1 MDLRFGYSHDK
12 RIRTVAFAMISATV
26 LASCAAGST
35 SQAPASGIVPPPPPA
50 STLPA
55 ASASPVPSPTPDAS
69 GQASQS
75 AFQWVRS
82 DPEKANGPAAESVFA
97 WSGGYVVTYHLGP
110 TVFASR
116 DGQAWGN
123 AVALKPA
130 GGDPFNFLAE
140 GPEGLLGVS
149 SIVGCE
155 MGGSTCKV
163 SPPLLWMSANG
174 SAWDQIQDVSALGS
188 DPLIAAAGG
197 GKGYLIAGLKTLF
210 YSADGRSWRSTTGI
224 GNLVRFTSAIAD
236 SHGFEVAGLVSASG
250 GYSAAVWT
258 SSDGANWTRT
268 VLGAIPTNSEAQI
281 HRVGLTLVVCDVAP
295 LATGPGTA
303 WTSVDGQT
311 WTKTDEEHQVFWSDG
326 SRAMAI
332 SDDGVFV
339 STNGLSWTKVSTS
352 GDSNLSP
359 KGSSVD
365 IAAMGPSG
373 LVVVYIGS
381 VWLLLPPK

>member
-1 MDLRFGYSHDK
+1 MDLRFGYSHA
-12 RIRTVAFAMISATV
+12 RRVRTVAFAMISATL
-26 LASCAAGST
+26 LASCAAGSA
-35 SQAPASGIVPPPPPA
+35 SQAPASGTVPPPHPA

-55 ASASPVPSPTPDAS
+55 GSASPVASPTPYVS

-75 AFQWVRS
+75 AFEWVQS
-82 DPEKANGPAAESVFA
+82 DIKGANGPAKAVFA
-97 WSGGYVVTYHLGP
+97 WSGGYVVTYQLGP

-123 AVALKPA
+123 AVPLKPA

-140 GPEGLLGVS
+140 GPKGLLGVS
-149 SIVGCE
+149 STVSCE
-155 MGGSTCKV
+155 TGASTCKV

-188 DPLIAAAGG
+188 DSLIAAAGG
-197 GKGYLIAGLKTLF
+197 GKGYLIAGPKTLF
-210 YSADGRSWRSTTGI
+210 YSADGRSWQSTSGI
-224 GNLVRFTSAIAD
+224 QNLVRFTSAIAD
-236 SHGFEVAGLVSASG
+236 SHGFEVAGVVSASG
-250 GYSAAVWT
+250 GQSAAVWT
-258 SSDGANWTRT
+258 SIDGASWTRT
-268 VLGAIPTNSEAQI
+268 VLGAITTNSEAQI
-281 HRVGLTLVVCDVAP
+281 HRVGMTLVVSDVVT

-303 WTSVDGQT
+303 WTSVDGKT

-326 SRAMAI
+326 SRAIAI

-339 STNGLSWTKVSTS
+339 STDGLSWTKVSTS
-352 GDSNLSP
+352 GDSNFSP

-365 IAAMGPSG
+365 FAAMGPSG
-373 LVVVYIGS
+373 LVVQYIGS